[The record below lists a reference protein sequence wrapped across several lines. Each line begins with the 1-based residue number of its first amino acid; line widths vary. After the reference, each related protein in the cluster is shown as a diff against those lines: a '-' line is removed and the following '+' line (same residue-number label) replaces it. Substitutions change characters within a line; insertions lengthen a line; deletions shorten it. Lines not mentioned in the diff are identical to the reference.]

1 MAVQWDVLFFWS
13 ARRSGVLFRCFFAH
27 EIESRQSDPSVTF
40 DTFQALSG
48 WLKPTMPIGQMKR
61 QWTNLCM
68 EDGSVLVHSR
78 AGTLDLKE
86 RRINTVLSPPP
97 LPA

>member
-48 WLKPTMPIGQMKR
+48 WLKLLVLK
-61 QWTNLCM
+61 NM
-68 EDGSVLVHSR
+68 ESMLV
-78 AGTLDLKE
+78 TLDTSQPASGWLKE
-86 RRINTVLSPPP
+86 IAVYPEKVNG
-97 LPA
+97 